1 MKHKI
6 SVIITLLILFLNN
19 NLYGF
24 NSKIIVKVEDEIIT
38 NYDLKNKILIT
49 LILSNQEI
57 NQQNIDELKKAVLD
71 QLINLKL
78 KKMEL
83 SKYKI
88 KKDEGRINSYLKSIS
103 GNNIQNFK
111 NKFFENN
118 LDFELFLDEVDTEIR
133 WQQLIYTL
141 YGKKIDINEATIDVE
156 VEKIIKERSNVEE
169 FELYEI
175 EINSNLDVPE
185 KQIIEDILKKINTIG
200 FENSALN
207 FSASTTSSQKGY
219 LGWING
225 KTLSKE
231 IYLILSKMKIG
242 EISKPIKK
250 QNNILFL
257 KLNNKRTIKP
267 EQLEI
272 KKLKSDIIEKKKA
285 GLFNLYSQ
293 SRLSKL
299 KNNSFIQY

>member
-49 LILSNQEI
+49 LILANQEI

-78 KKMEL
+78 KKIEL
-83 SKYKI
+83 LKYKI

-207 FSASTTSSQKGY
+207 FSTSTTSSQKGY

-242 EISKPIKK
+242 EVSRPIKK

>member
-6 SVIITLLILFLNN
+6 TVIITLLILFLNN

-49 LILSNQEI
+49 LILANQEI

-78 KKMEL
+78 KKIEL

-207 FSASTTSSQKGY
+207 FSTSTTSSQKGY

-242 EISKPIKK
+242 EVSKPIKK

>member
-156 VEKIIKERSNVEE
+156 VEKIIKERSNMEE

-242 EISKPIKK
+242 EVSKPIKK

>member
-1 MKHKI
+1 MKYKTSI
-6 SVIITLLILFLNN
+6 IITLIILFFNN
-19 NLYGF
+19 NLNGF

-38 NYDLKNKILIT
+38 NYDLKNKILT
-49 LILSNQEI
+49 SLILANQEI
-57 NQQNIDELKKAVLD
+57 NQKNIDQLKKAVLD

-78 KKMEL
+78 KKIEL

-103 GNNIQNFK
+103 GNNLQNFK
-111 NKFFENN
+111 NKFFENS

-133 WQQLIYTL
+133 WQQLIYSL
-141 YGKKIDINEATIDVE
+141 YGKKININEANVNKE

-175 EINSNLDVPE
+175 EINLSSNSTE
-185 KQIIEDILKKINTIG
+185 KEIIEDMLQKINTVG

-207 FSASTTSSQKGY
+207 FSTSTTSSQRGY
-219 LGWING
+219 LGWINA
-225 KTLSKE
+225 KTLSNE
-231 IYLILSKMKIG
+231 IYLILSKMKLG
-242 EISKPIKK
+242 EVSKPIKK

-285 GLFNLYSQ
+285 DLFNLYSQ

-299 KNNSFIQY
+299 RNNSYIQY

>member
-88 KKDEGRINSYLKSIS
+88 KNDEGRINSYLKSIS

-185 KQIIEDILKKINTIG
+185 KQIVEDILKKINTIG

-207 FSASTTSSQKGY
+207 FSTSTTSSQKGY

-242 EISKPIKK
+242 EVSKPIKK

-285 GLFNLYSQ
+285 DLFNLYSQ

-299 KNNSFIQY
+299 RNNSYIQY

>member
-49 LILSNQEI
+49 LILANQEI

-78 KKMEL
+78 KKIEL
-83 SKYKI
+83 LKYKI

-242 EISKPIKK
+242 EVSKPIKK

>member
-175 EINSNLDVPE
+175 EINPNLDVPE

-207 FSASTTSSQKGY
+207 FSTSTTSSQKGY

-242 EISKPIKK
+242 EVSKPIKK

>member
-6 SVIITLLILFLNN
+6 TVIITLLILFLNN

-49 LILSNQEI
+49 LMLANQEI

-78 KKMEL
+78 KKIEL
-83 SKYKI
+83 LKYKI

-207 FSASTTSSQKGY
+207 FSTSTTSSQKGY

-242 EISKPIKK
+242 EVSKPIKK

-257 KLNNKRTIKP
+257 KLNNKRAIKP

>member
-6 SVIITLLILFLNN
+6 TVIITLLILFLNN

-49 LILSNQEI
+49 LMLANQEI

-78 KKMEL
+78 KKIEL
-83 SKYKI
+83 LKYKI

-207 FSASTTSSQKGY
+207 FSTSTTSSQKGY

-242 EISKPIKK
+242 EVSKPIKK

>member
-49 LILSNQEI
+49 LILANQEI

-83 SKYKI
+83 KKYKI

-175 EINSNLDVPE
+175 EINLNLDVPE

-207 FSASTTSSQKGY
+207 FSLSTTSSQKGY

-285 GLFNLYSQ
+285 GLFNLYSK
-293 SRLSKL
+293 SKLSKL

>member
-49 LILSNQEI
+49 LMLANQEI

-207 FSASTTSSQKGY
+207 FSTSTTSSQKGY

-242 EISKPIKK
+242 EVSKPIKK

>member
-6 SVIITLLILFLNN
+6 TVIITLLILFLNN

-49 LILSNQEI
+49 LMLANQEI

-207 FSASTTSSQKGY
+207 FSTSTTSSQKGY

-242 EISKPIKK
+242 EVSKPIKK

-257 KLNNKRTIKP
+257 KLNNKRAIKP

>member
-175 EINSNLDVPE
+175 EINSNLDIPE

-242 EISKPIKK
+242 EVSKPIKK

>member
-49 LILSNQEI
+49 LILANQEI

-78 KKMEL
+78 KKIEL
-83 SKYKI
+83 LKYKI

-207 FSASTTSSQKGY
+207 FSTSTTSSQKGY

>member
-57 NQQNIDELKKAVLD
+57 NQQNIDGLKKAVLD

-185 KQIIEDILKKINTIG
+185 KQIVEDILKKINTIG

-207 FSASTTSSQKGY
+207 FSTSTTSSQKGY

-242 EISKPIKK
+242 EVSKPIKK

>member
-6 SVIITLLILFLNN
+6 SVIITLLILFLDN

-49 LILSNQEI
+49 LMLANQEI

-242 EISKPIKK
+242 EVSKPIKK

>member
-49 LILSNQEI
+49 LILANQEI

-78 KKMEL
+78 KKIEL
-83 SKYKI
+83 LKYKI

-175 EINSNLDVPE
+175 EINPNLDVPE

-207 FSASTTSSQKGY
+207 FSTSTTSSQKGY

-242 EISKPIKK
+242 EVSKPIKK

>member
-6 SVIITLLILFLNN
+6 TVIITLLILFLNN

-242 EISKPIKK
+242 EVSKPIKK

-257 KLNNKRTIKP
+257 KLNNKRTIEP

>member
-57 NQQNIDELKKAVLD
+57 NQQNIDGLKKAVLD

>member
-1 MKHKI
+1 
-6 SVIITLLILFLNN
+6 
-19 NLYGF
+19 
-24 NSKIIVKVEDEIIT
+24 
-38 NYDLKNKILIT
+38 
-49 LILSNQEI
+49 
-57 NQQNIDELKKAVLD
+57 
-71 QLINLKL
+71 
-78 KKMEL
+78 MEL

-207 FSASTTSSQKGY
+207 FSTSTTSSQKGY

>member
-49 LILSNQEI
+49 LILANQEI

-78 KKMEL
+78 KKIEL

-242 EISKPIKK
+242 EVSRPIKK

>member
-6 SVIITLLILFLNN
+6 TVIITLLILFLNN

-49 LILSNQEI
+49 LMLANQEI

-78 KKMEL
+78 KKIEL
-83 SKYKI
+83 LKYKI

-175 EINSNLDVPE
+175 EINSNLDIPE

-207 FSASTTSSQKGY
+207 FSTSTTSSQKGY

-242 EISKPIKK
+242 EVSKPIKK

-257 KLNNKRTIKP
+257 KLNNKRAIKP

>member
-57 NQQNIDELKKAVLD
+57 NQQNIDGLKKAVLD

-118 LDFELFLDEVDTEIR
+118 LDFELFLDEVDIEIR

-156 VEKIIKERSNVEE
+156 VEKIIKERSNMEE

-242 EISKPIKK
+242 EVSKPIKK

>member
-1 MKHKI
+1 MKHTI
-6 SVIITLLILFLNN
+6 SVIITFLILSLNN

-49 LILSNQEI
+49 LILANQEI

-207 FSASTTSSQKGY
+207 FSTSTTSSQKGY

-242 EISKPIKK
+242 EVSRPIKK

-257 KLNNKRTIKP
+257 KLNNKRTINP

-293 SRLSKL
+293 SILSKL

>member
-6 SVIITLLILFLNN
+6 TVIITLLILFLNN

-49 LILSNQEI
+49 LMLANQEI

-175 EINSNLDVPE
+175 EISSNLDVPE
-185 KQIIEDILKKINTIG
+185 KQIIKDILKKINTIG

-207 FSASTTSSQKGY
+207 FSTSTTSSQKGY

-242 EISKPIKK
+242 EVSKPIKK

-257 KLNNKRTIKP
+257 KLNNKRAIKP

>member
-141 YGKKIDINEATIDVE
+141 YGKKININEATIDVE

-257 KLNNKRTIKP
+257 KLNNKRTINP

>member
-6 SVIITLLILFLNN
+6 TVIITLLILFLNN

-49 LILSNQEI
+49 LILANQEI

-242 EISKPIKK
+242 EVSKPIKK

>member
-49 LILSNQEI
+49 LILANQEI

-207 FSASTTSSQKGY
+207 FSTSTTSSQKGY

-242 EISKPIKK
+242 EVSKPIKK

>member
-6 SVIITLLILFLNN
+6 TVIITLLILFLNN

-49 LILSNQEI
+49 LMLANQEI

-78 KKMEL
+78 KKIEL
-83 SKYKI
+83 LKYKI

-185 KQIIEDILKKINTIG
+185 KQIIEDILKKVNTIG

-207 FSASTTSSQKGY
+207 FSTSTTSSQKGY

-242 EISKPIKK
+242 EVSKPIKK

>member
-49 LILSNQEI
+49 LILANQEI

-78 KKMEL
+78 KKIEL
-83 SKYKI
+83 LKYKI

-207 FSASTTSSQKGY
+207 FSTSTTSSQKGY

-242 EISKPIKK
+242 EVSKPIKK

-257 KLNNKRTIKP
+257 KLNNKRAIKP

-272 KKLKSDIIEKKKA
+272 KKLKSYIIEKKKA

>member
-6 SVIITLLILFLNN
+6 TVIITLLILFLNN

-49 LILSNQEI
+49 LMLANQEI

-78 KKMEL
+78 KKIEL
-83 SKYKI
+83 LKYKI

-207 FSASTTSSQKGY
+207 FSTSTTSSQKGY

-242 EISKPIKK
+242 EVSRPIKK

>member
-49 LILSNQEI
+49 LILANQEI
-57 NQQNIDELKKAVLD
+57 NKQNIDELKKAVLD

-78 KKMEL
+78 KKIEL
-83 SKYKI
+83 LKYKI

-207 FSASTTSSQKGY
+207 FSTSTTSSQKGY

-242 EISKPIKK
+242 EVSKPIKK

-299 KNNSFIQY
+299 KK

>member
-6 SVIITLLILFLNN
+6 TVIITLLILFLNN

-49 LILSNQEI
+49 LMLANQEI

-78 KKMEL
+78 KKIEL
-83 SKYKI
+83 LKYKI

-175 EINSNLDVPE
+175 EISSNLDVPE

-207 FSASTTSSQKGY
+207 FSTSTTSSQKGY

-242 EISKPIKK
+242 EVSRPIKK

>member
-1 MKHKI
+1 MKHTI
-6 SVIITLLILFLNN
+6 SVIITFLILSLNN

-242 EISKPIKK
+242 EVSKPIKK